1 LTAVNYTELD
11 DIEQL
16 LMGAVQ
22 SRTDVAA
29 SLIGVRGADLAAHA
43 ASVTLDEAED
53 RWLSC
58 AHCDH
63 SPGKPTEV
71 LRKQVPAQV

>member
-1 LTAVNYTELD
+1 
-11 DIEQL
+11 
-16 LMGAVQ
+16 MGTVQ

-29 SLIGVRGADLAAHA
+29 SPNGVRGADLAGNV
-43 ASVTLDEAED
+43 ASVTLDGAED

-58 AHCDH
+58 AHCVD
-63 SPGKPTEV
+63 SLGKPTEV

>member
-16 LMGAVQ
+16 LMGAVLFQ
-22 SRTDVAA
+22 ADAAA
-29 SLIGVRGADLAAHA
+29 SPLGVRGADLAAHA
-43 ASVTLDEAED
+43 ASVTLDGAED

-58 AHCDH
+58 AHCVR
-63 SPGKPTEV
+63 SLGKPTEV

>member
-16 LMGAVQ
+16 LRRVVHSRVDATASPIGA
-22 SRTDVAA
+22 A
-29 SLIGVRGADLAAHA
+29 GADLAAHA
-43 ASVTLDEAED
+43 ASVTLDGAED

>member
-16 LMGAVQ
+16 LTGAVH
-22 SRTDVAA
+22 SRTDVAVVPF
-29 SLIGVRGADLAAHA
+29 GVRGADLAAHA
-43 ASVTLDEAED
+43 ASVTLDGAED

-58 AHCDH
+58 AHCVH
-63 SPGKPTEV
+63 SLGKPTEV